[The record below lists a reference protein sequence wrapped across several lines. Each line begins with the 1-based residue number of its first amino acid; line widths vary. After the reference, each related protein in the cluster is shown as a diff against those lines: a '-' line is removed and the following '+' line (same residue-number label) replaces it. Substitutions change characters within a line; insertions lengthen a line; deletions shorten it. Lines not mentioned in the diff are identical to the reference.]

1 MPSVPTPVCVI
12 TTVVE
17 TRPRGAT
24 VSSFASLSLH
34 PPMVLVALGLRS
46 DVLGCVRSAGR
57 FALNVLSSDQQ
68 QAAEAFARHSDGG
81 FDKFDGVEWVLDHGL
96 PRLGG
101 VVAWLACEVDELL
114 EGGDHC
120 IVTGQVIDADHTL
133 LPPLTY
139 HRRRYGTHSALASG
153 A

>member
-1 MPSVPTPVCVI
+1 MASVPTPVCVV

-46 DVLGCVRSAGR
+46 DLLGCVRSAGR
-57 FALNVLSSDQQ
+57 FALNVLSSGQWEV
-68 QAAEAFARHSDGG
+68 AEAFARRSNGE
-81 FDKFDGVEWVLDHGL
+81 FDKFDGVDWALDHEL

-101 VVAWLACEVDELL
+101 TAAWLACEVDELL
-114 EGGDHC
+114 EGGDHA
-120 IVTGQVIDADHTL
+120 IATGRVIDADHTL

-139 HRRRYGTHSALASG
+139 HQRRYGTHVARTPG